1 MVISIV
7 ILNLCIFHF
16 RTDLARI
23 KQDALYAQGTLIDWA
38 SFFRQVCLYIQ
49 DSLGPLGVV
58 EIDESL
64 FGKKKYGKG
73 ERDHAGVWVLGGVER
88 ETGRI
93 FLNVVSQR
101 DTATMAPI
109 LAKTSNLVPSFS
121 RIYGKPMIA
130 CGEWFFG
137 NLV

>member
-1 MVISIV
+1 M
-7 ILNLCIFHF
+7 
-16 RTDLARI
+16 
-23 KQDALYAQGTLIDWA
+23 
-38 SFFRQVCLYIQ
+38 
-49 DSLGPLGVV
+49 GPLGVV

-73 ERDHAGVWVLGGVER
+73 EIDHAGVWVLGGVER

-109 LAKTSNLVPSFS
+109 LAKNIKPGSIVFS
-121 RIYGKPMIA
+121 DLWKAYDRL
-130 CGEWFFG
+130 W
-137 NLV
+137 